1 MVVEEIINEID
12 KFITKYKALKTDN
25 TNLNQFKS
33 DVKTALNVKGII
45 STNEDSEV
53 IQSITNYTPNSTGG
67 TSLDANY
74 LKTVGLLPSNFSGN
88 PTERDLIVNK
98 YLFQDSNDSRKFISS
113 DDLLSVSVQLD
124 GKEVTNYSRTSTR
137 STSEEGIDINK
148 YNIPLDGYYINAF
161 KFKE

>member
-1 MVVEEIINEID
+1 MIIEEIVNEID
-12 KFITKYKALKTDN
+12 KFITKYKVLKSDN
-25 TNLNQFKS
+25 QTLTQFKS
-33 DVKTALNVKGII
+33 DVKTALNNKGII

-53 IQSITNYTPNSTGG
+53 IQSITNYTPNYTPNSTGAN
-67 TSLDANY
+67 LDANY

-113 DDLLSVSVQLD
+113 NDLLSVSVQLD
-124 GKEVTNYSRTSTR
+124 GKEVTNYRRTSTR

-148 YNIPLDGYYINAF
+148 YNIPWDG
-161 KFKE
+161 